1 MEQVQIEILTQT
13 ITAQYGTLEA
23 GVTLRTT
30 AAFAKHLVEDCMA
43 AKYAR
48 PSSEKTTTAKAEG
61 PAVQTSAQTVVAPAS
76 LSGGVGIDSAA
87 ASMQDVQTSAQDA
100 GTARAASATAA
111 SGKGKKKVA
120 AASAEVG

>member
-48 PSSEKTTTAKAEG
+48 PLSEKPTAAKAEG
-61 PAVQTSAQTVVAPAS
+61 PAVQTSAQIVVALETLSLGAS
-76 LSGGVGIDSAA
+76 FDSAA
-87 ASMQDVQTSAQDA
+87 AGVQDVQTSAQDA
-100 GTARAASATAA
+100 GTARAASATAG
-111 SGKGKKKVA
+111 SGKGKKKAVA
-120 AASAEVG
+120 APAEEG